1 MLQEVLPGA
10 RCALLSTDS
19 PTLAFHGLLL
29 TWYLLLFSTAGPSVF
44 TRGSRGGAGA
54 STVTSG
60 FHQQHLPEPPTSI
73 LSPLNTSS
81 TLSLL

>member
-1 MLQEVLPGA
+1 MFQEALPGA
-10 RCALLSTDS
+10 RCVLLSTDS
-19 PTLAFHGLLL
+19 PILAFHGLLL
-29 TWYLLLFSTAGPSVF
+29 IWYFLPFSKAGPSVF

-54 STVTSG
+54 STLISS
-60 FHQQHLPEPPTSI
+60 FHQQHLLESPTSI